1 PEILTIG
8 FARRFATYKR
18 PNLLWYNK
26 ERLMTIFKNA
36 EWPVQLVIAGKAHP
50 ADHQGQAMI
59 REWVEFSRRKEVRD
73 HIVFLSDY
81 DMNLARRMVQGVDV
95 WLNNPR
101 RPWEASGTSGMKVL
115 VNGGLNLS
123 ELDGW
128 WAEAYEPTVGWAI
141 GDGKE
146 HVDEAALD
154 NMEAEQL
161 YQILEQEVIPT
172 FYHRDEQGIPQK
184 WIQMIKQSMARLTP
198 RFSASRTVIE
208 YTEKYYL
215 PAALGLHRRLS
226 EVTENGL
233 AQWQNHIRVG
243 WAHVSVG
250 EVHVKEKDGRRH
262 VTTPVHLSTLHPQQ
276 VQVELFAE
284 GINSPLPTRILMEP
298 QSSEPDDKGIFLY
311 QAEVDG
317 SRS

>member
-1 PEILTIG
+1 EVPVGHVTNGVHMRNWGSEAADELWQQVYGSSPWSGKNEDRSERIFDIPDEQLWDLRNQARKDFIHSVRRRRPSNLAAAGVSADLVEHAQNLFNPEILTIG

-18 PNLLWYNK
+18 PNLLLYNK
-26 ERLMTIFKNA
+26 ERLMAIFKNA
-36 EWPVQLVIAGKAHP
+36 ERPVQLVIAGKAHP

-146 HVDEAALD
+146 HGDEAALD

-172 FYHRDEQGIPQK
+172 FYHRDEQGIPRK
-184 WIQMIKQSMARLTP
+184 WIQMIKQS
-198 RFSASRTVIE
+198 
-208 YTEKYYL
+208 
-215 PAALGLHRRLS
+215 
-226 EVTENGL
+226 
-233 AQWQNHIRVG
+233 
-243 WAHVSVG
+243 
-250 EVHVKEKDGRRH
+250 
-262 VTTPVHLSTLHPQQ
+262 
-276 VQVELFAE
+276 
-284 GINSPLPTRILMEP
+284 
-298 QSSEPDDKGIFLY
+298 
-311 QAEVDG
+311 
-317 SRS
+317 